1 MRRLDARGALAI
13 LGTGVLLA
21 FGTSDASWASSTPR
35 AHAEATSRSTSVN
48 SESAR
53 STQYATEASRD
64 LELSAVGRTT
74 SESSR
79 APIGYVAFAAVVAA
93 ACAFRRRASGVH
105 LRSVRLLV
113 SRLGSRAPPAL
124 SLI

>member
-21 FGTSDASWASSTPR
+21 FGTSDASWATSTHR
-35 AHAEATSRSTSVN
+35 AHADAMSRSTSIN
-48 SESAR
+48 AESAR
-53 STQYATEASRD
+53 STQYATEAIRD
-64 LELSAVGRTT
+64 PELSAVGRTT

-79 APIGYVAFAAVVAA
+79 PPIGYVAFTAIVAA
-93 ACAFRRRASGVH
+93 ACAFRRRACGVH
-105 LRSVRLLV
+105 IRSVRLLV

-124 SLI
+124 SSI